1 MQIADLKKI
10 VSYLQGVQ
18 TSYGEGTEEYSK
30 DQLGDFQRDTFYEF
44 WNMMRSNDLS
54 NLTYLPGHPV
64 HDA

>member
-1 MQIADLKKI
+1 MCKIPPPPPDVAAPHFVQIAQIADLKKI

-44 WNMMRSNDLS
+44 
-54 NLTYLPGHPV
+54 
-64 HDA
+64 

>member
-44 WNMMRSNDLS
+44 
-54 NLTYLPGHPV
+54 
-64 HDA
+64 